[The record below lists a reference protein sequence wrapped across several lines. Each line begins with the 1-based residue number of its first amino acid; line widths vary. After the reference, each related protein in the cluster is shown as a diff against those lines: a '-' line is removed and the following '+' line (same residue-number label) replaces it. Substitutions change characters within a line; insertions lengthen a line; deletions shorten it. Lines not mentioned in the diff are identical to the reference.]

1 MHMPRFLGIRSPS
14 LTLFITEAV
23 QLNNRRRSL
32 KFDDIAFRIRDVD
45 GRTLPFSA
53 VTRLREADDYSMR
66 LKFAA
71 NGGLVE
77 RFYSKAKVIKIFPF
91 NAWGRAASTSQLAVD
106 WHKVNQRSA
115 GPQLHQTY
123 RLLSALDRASKH
135 ITVKVEHS
143 VQMDDAQYQ
152 MINIANANHAS
163 ILIESIA
170 ARKICPPLSQFLG
183 IRCDSPKEITTRIP
197 IDFMNQHSE
206 IPISRPRLIRLPLE
220 RCTLPEQPP
229 LARLAVKSNL
239 RDTVFHPPRRIVPHR
254 SRFVNQHVM
263 TLDAILCAQLVP
275 NVRRRASATKRLDD
289 RLDAL
294 QFNFRE
300 RQHALQ
306 RATGRGCCFGGN
318 PVPSTRRNTGNGA
331 ND

>member
-1 MHMPRFLGIRSPS
+1 MMHMPRFLGIRSPS

-32 KFDDIAFRIRDVD
+32 KFDDIVFRIRDVD

-152 MINIANANHAS
+152 MINIAN
-163 ILIESIA
+163 E
-170 ARKICPPLSQFLG
+170 
-183 IRCDSPKEITTRIP
+183 
-197 IDFMNQHSE
+197 
-206 IPISRPRLIRLPLE
+206 
-220 RCTLPEQPP
+220 
-229 LARLAVKSNL
+229 
-239 RDTVFHPPRRIVPHR
+239 
-254 SRFVNQHVM
+254 
-263 TLDAILCAQLVP
+263 
-275 NVRRRASATKRLDD
+275 
-289 RLDAL
+289 
-294 QFNFRE
+294 
-300 RQHALQ
+300 
-306 RATGRGCCFGGN
+306 
-318 PVPSTRRNTGNGA
+318 
-331 ND
+331 